1 MAPELAHRV
10 RKLLPVAKLLQ
21 CYGLSETGFLTGLE
35 DQEHV
40 ESRLLSCGR
49 PRPGIELRVEDES
62 GKEVE
67 AGQHGEL
74 VARAA
79 NVMRGYWNDPEDTA
93 LAFRNGMFRTG
104 DIGYQDSDGYFY
116 ILDRLK
122 DMVVTGG
129 ENVYSGEVEAVI
141 YKHPAV
147 REVAVFG
154 IPDPKW
160 GELVMACV
168 ALKPGM
174 ALSADDLTS
183 HCRQFLANYKIPRRV
198 EFSDTEL
205 PKSGSGKI
213 LKRVLRERFW
223 AHELRAVG

>member
-1 MAPELAHRV
+1 MAPELVHRT
-10 RKLLPVAKLLQ
+10 RKLLPNVKLLQ

-40 ESRLLSCGR
+40 EGKLLSCGR
-49 PRPGIELRVEDES
+49 PCPGIDLRVADET

-67 AGQHGEL
+67 VGQHGEL
-74 VARAA
+74 VARGA

-104 DIGYQDSDGYFY
+104 DIGYQDGEGYFY

-122 DMVVTGG
+122 DMIVTGG
-129 ENVYSGEVEAVI
+129 ENVYSGEVEAII
-141 YKHPAV
+141 YAHPAV
-147 REVAVFG
+147 REAAVFG

-168 ALKPGM
+168 ALKPGK
-174 ALSADDLTS
+174 ALTANELVE
-183 HCRQFLANYKIPRRV
+183 HCRRSLASYQVPRRV
-198 EFSDTEL
+198 EFLDTEL
-205 PKSGSGKI
+205 PKNASGKI

-223 AHELRAVG
+223 TGQKRAVS